1 MRDSI
6 TSRRDLLRLLAGGV
20 ALAAAARPARAGQG
34 NQAHIEKLIAEAR
47 AQGSH
52 GGLAQRIEFISA
64 ALRGTRYVGD
74 TLIGGPKKPEV
85 FVTRDDG
92 FDCVTYCE
100 TVLAAARAHNIGE
113 FETALRE
120 LRYHNGVVDWRERN
134 HYFFEW
140 CRNNIENKMCK
151 AVVPD
156 GAVDIEKTVDSQI
169 GLPTRRFTMRVIPR
183 AVFQANKDV
192 LESGDVVAFVSHR
205 PNLDYFHAGFIV
217 FGPGRVLLLRSAAE
231 SRRRVVDEDMGG
243 FLARYG
249 VRYVSALRPQEPAV
263 V

>member
-6 TSRRDLLRLLAGGV
+6 TSRRDLLSLLAGGA
-20 ALAAAARPARAGQG
+20 ALAAGARPASAGQG

-47 AQGSH
+47 AQDSH
-52 GGLAQRIEFISA
+52 GGLPQRIEFISA
-64 ALRGTRYVGD
+64 ALRGTRYVGA

-100 TVLAAARAHNIGE
+100 TVMAAARAHNIGE

-156 GAVDIEKTVDSQI
+156 GAVDIEKAVDSQP
-169 GLPTRRFTMRVIPR
+169 GLTPRRFTMRVIPR
-183 AVFQANKDV
+183 AIFQSNKNG
-192 LESGDVVAFVSHR
+192 LESGDVIGFVSHR
-205 PNLDYFHAGFIV
+205 PNLDYFHSGFIV

-249 VRYVSALRPQEPAV
+249 VRYVSVLRPQEPAV
-263 V
+263 A

>member
-6 TSRRDLLRLLAGGV
+6 TSRRDLLSLLAGA
-20 ALAAAARPARAGQG
+20 ALAAGARPASADQG

-47 AQGSH
+47 AHGSH
-52 GGLAQRIEFISA
+52 GGLPQRIEFISA

-100 TVLAAARAHNIGE
+100 TVMAAARAHNIGE

-156 GAVDIEKTVDSQI
+156 GAVDIEKTVDSQP
-169 GLPTRRFTMRVIPR
+169 GLTPRRFTMRVIPR
-183 AVFQANKDV
+183 AIFQANKDM
-192 LESGDVVAFVSHR
+192 LESGDVIGFVSHR
-205 PNLDYFHAGFIV
+205 PNLDYFHSGFIV
-217 FGPGRVLLLRSAAE
+217 FAPGRVLLLRSAAE

-249 VRYVSALRPQEPAV
+249 VRYVSVLRPQEAPVA
-263 V
+263 